1 MSEEK
6 RMVKVNAEALKSFDD
21 QRFNPKVVYQSDQIR
36 VILAYFKK
44 GQFIP
49 AHTPRIDVILC
60 ILEGDAEVVGGDET
74 FQAKK
79 NDLIVVPGGVKRGV
93 RALTDLTVLHV
104 VQPPPSEEDHKEVHQ
119 KLSQGK
125 FE

>member
-6 RMVKVNAEALKSFDD
+6 RAVKVNAVDLKSFDEKK
-21 QRFNPKVVYQSDQIR
+21 FNPKTIYQSDQMR

-49 AHTPRIDVILC
+49 VHTPKIDVILC
-60 ILEGDAEVVGGDET
+60 ILEGEAEVIAGEERMRT
-74 FQAKK
+74 KP
-79 NDLIVVPGGVKRGV
+79 NDLIVVPKGLKRGV

-119 KLSQGK
+119 KMVQGK

>member
-6 RMVKVNAEALKSFDD
+6 KVVKVNAVDLKSFDEKK
-21 QRFNPKVVYQSDQIR
+21 FNPKTIYQSDQVR

-49 AHTPRIDVILC
+49 VHTPKIDVILC
-60 ILEGDAEVVGGDET
+60 ILEGEAEVIAGEERIRT
-74 FQAKK
+74 KP
-79 NDLIVVPGGVKRGV
+79 NDVIVVSKGLKRGV

-119 KLSQGK
+119 KMIQGK

>member
-1 MSEEK
+1 MEDK
-6 RMVKVNAEALKSFDD
+6 KIVRANARDLKSFDE
-21 QRFNPKVVYQSDQIR
+21 RKFNPKAIYQSEQIR

-49 AHTPRIDVILC
+49 VHTPGVDVILC
-60 ILEGDAEVVGGDET
+60 VLEGEAEVIAGEERIS
-74 FQAKK
+74 AKV
-79 NDLIVVPGGVKRGV
+79 NDLIIIPKGIKRGV
-93 RALTDLTVLHV
+93 RALTELTVLHV

-119 KLSQGK
+119 KLTLGK